1 MPFLTSGRKF
11 DILFPERERFAL
23 KKRIFTGILCI
34 FVILC
39 LVCAGIMIKKG
50 YSIGYVITRLCEKA
64 EMKISNKQVEI
75 IKRSDSK
82 VVNEWTKGYTVS
94 VPLDMEINTDYYEEY
109 ITAENETLTVVLTRE
124 WAPYEDVL
132 WYIENYQ
139 NNYILND
146 NYREKNNISLVKNE
160 SFKFKRR
167 DARLLNAV
175 RSGNENHKNNYT
187 YFYVLAENAPQAFF
201 RIMAKT
207 SDYEKDEAVIKEIIS
222 SFEEISIKGE
232 AKNNHKHKRV
242 KKDFEADTKNLYKSI
257 LNTDK
262 IKWGIFVDGAY
273 TKDDELAH
281 LLDIEKK
288 TESNFEFSLHYVN
301 LDGNF
306 PAQELERLYSQGKY
320 TELTLQISNH
330 YNSDLF
336 GKNPNFDVYDGLM
349 DDKIRQFARGAK
361 KFGKPF
367 LFRLNNE
374 MNSDWV
380 NYSGVAALSDPEIF
394 RSNWIRIYDIFK
406 QEGVNNAI
414 WIFNP
419 NNEDCPPC
427 HWNSYLAYYP
437 GDEYVDMIG
446 MTGYNTGTY
455 YYEVFNETWRTFD
468 EINLLQYEKLM
479 ARFEDFPFIIT
490 EFASSSVGGDKEK
503 WIEDMFESIKK
514 YPNIKMALWWSSRD
528 YDFRDETYTK
538 VARPYFL
545 DETEGT
551 LNAFKEGMKK
561 YTK

>member
-1 MPFLTSGRKF
+1 M
-11 DILFPERERFAL
+11 AVL
-23 KKRIFTGILCI
+23 KKRIFIGILCI
-34 FVILC
+34 FVILSAI
-39 LVCAGIMIKKG
+39 CAGIMIKRG
-50 YSIGYVITRLCEKA
+50 YSIGYVITRIFDKI
-64 EMKISNKQVEI
+64 EMKVSNKQVEI
-75 IKRSDSK
+75 INNDNKQIL
-82 VVNEWTKGYTVS
+82 NEWTKGYS
-94 VPLDMEINTDYYEEY
+94 VELPNYMEIDTEYYQEY
-109 ITAENETLTVVLTRE
+109 ITAKSDTLTVVLTRE

-146 NYREKNNISLVKNE
+146 NYREKNDISLIKNE
-160 SFKFKRR
+160 SFEQNGKS
-167 DARLLNAV
+167 ARLLNV
-175 RSGNENHKNNYT
+175 ERKGNKEYQNNYT
-187 YFYVLAENAPQAFF
+187 YFYVLGDAPQAFF

-207 SDYEKDEAVIKEIIS
+207 SDYEKDEAVIKEIIN
-222 SFEEISIKGE
+222 SFKEISIKGE
-232 AKNNHKHKRV
+232 VKSPKKHKRV
-242 KKDFEADTKNLYKSI
+242 KKDFESETKKLYKDI
-257 LNTDK
+257 LSADK

-273 TKDDELAH
+273 TKDEELTH

-301 LDGNF
+301 LDGKF
-306 PAQELERLYSQGKY
+306 PKEELEKMIDAGKY

-349 DDKIRQFARGAK
+349 DDKIREFAKGAK
-361 KFGKPF
+361 EFGKPF

-394 RSNWIRIYDIFK
+394 KSNWIRIYEIFE
-406 QEGVNNAI
+406 QEGVDNAI

-437 GDEYVDMIG
+437 GDKYVDMIG

-468 EINLLQYEKLM
+468 EINLAQYEKLM
-479 ARFEDFPFIIT
+479 ERFEDFPFIIT

-503 WIEDMFESIKK
+503 WILDMFEKIEK
-514 YPNIKMALWWSSRD
+514 YPNVKMALWWSSRD

-551 LNAFKEGMKK
+551 LNAFKAGMKEYMK
-561 YTK
+561 

>member
-1 MPFLTSGRKF
+1 M
-11 DILFPERERFAL
+11 
-23 KKRIFTGILCI
+23 KKRIIIAVLCI
-34 FVILC
+34 VVALTLSVGAVI
-39 LVCAGIMIKKG
+39 IKRG
-50 YSIGYVITRLCEKA
+50 YTIDYVITRLYA
-64 EMKISNKQVEI
+64 KIEARLSNRQVEI
-75 IKRSDSK
+75 VNEPQRQ
-82 VVNEWTKGYTVS
+82 VVNEWTKGYS
-94 VPLDMEINTDYYEEY
+94 VALPFDMKVDTSNYQEY
-109 ITAENETLTVVLTRE
+109 ITAKNDTLTVTVTRE
-124 WAPYEDVL
+124 WAPYEDIL

-139 NNYILND
+139 NNYVLSD
-146 NYREKNNISLVKNE
+146 YYRQKNEITLIKNE
-160 SFKFKRR
+160 SLKHNNGAS
-167 DARLLNAV
+167 ARLINVKRA
-175 RSGNENHKNNYT
+175 GKGDKNQQNNYT
-187 YFYVLAENAPQAFF
+187 YFYVLSDIAPQAFF

-207 SDYEKDEAVIKEIIS
+207 SDYEKDGAKIDEIIS
-222 SFEEISIKGE
+222 SFKEIPIRGE
-232 AKNNHKHKRV
+232 VKKAQKHKRV
-242 KKDFEADTKNLYKSI
+242 KKDFSKETKELYDSI
-257 LNTDK
+257 VNTKK

-273 TKDDELAH
+273 TDDDAKRNLFE
-281 LLDIEKK
+281 IEEK
-288 TESNFEFSLHYVN
+288 TQSNFEFSLHYVN

-306 PAQELERLYSQGKY
+306 PIKELEKMYEKGKI
-320 TELTLQISNH
+320 TELTLQISHH

-336 GKNPNFDVYDGLM
+336 GKNPNFDVYDGLS
-349 DDKIRQFARGAK
+349 DDKIRSFAKGAK
-361 KFGKPF
+361 EFGKPF

-394 RSNWIRIYDIFK
+394 KSNWVRIYEIFK

-468 EINLLQYEKLM
+468 EINKAQYEKLM
-479 ARFEDFPFIIT
+479 ERFSDFPFIIT

-503 WIEDMFESIKK
+503 WIFDMFKSIKQ

-528 YDFRDETYTK
+528 YDFRDESGTK
-538 VARPYFL
+538 IARPYFL

-551 LNAFKEGMKK
+551 LNAFKEGMKEYMK
-561 YTK
+561 

>member
-1 MPFLTSGRKF
+1 MKKKF
-11 DILFPERERFAL
+11 FISLLCLSLA
-23 KKRIFTGILCI
+23 LCI
-34 FVILC
+34 
-39 LVCAGIMIKKG
+39 AGGIVMLKKG
-50 YSIGYVITRLCEKA
+50 YTISYTLSRIYAKTTA
-64 EMKISNKQVEI
+64 KISNKQVEI
-75 IKRSDSK
+75 TNSGEDKMI
-82 VVNEWTKGYTVS
+82 NEWTKGYSIS
-94 VPLDMEINTDYYEEY
+94 VPADMEVDISNYQEY
-109 ITAENETLTVVLTRE
+109 VTAQNDTLSVTVTRE

-146 NYREKNNISLVKNE
+146 YYRAQNDIELIKNE
-160 SFKFKRR
+160 SFAKGGVS
-167 DARLLNAV
+167 ARLINVKRKAQGK
-175 RSGNENHKNNYT
+175 SNYT
-187 YFYVLAENAPQAFF
+187 YFYILAKDAPQAFF

-207 SDYEKDEAVIKEIIS
+207 SDYEKDGEKIDKIIS
-222 SFEEISIKGE
+222 SFKEISIKGE
-232 AKNNHKHKRV
+232 VKAPQKHKRH
-242 KKDFEADTKNLYKSI
+242 KKEFNEETQKLYESI
-257 LNTDK
+257 LKTSK

-273 TKDDELAH
+273 TKDEELNH
-281 LLDIEKK
+281 LLDIEKQ
-288 TESNFEFSLHYVN
+288 TETNFDFSLHYVN
-301 LDGNF
+301 LDGSF
-306 PAQELERLYSQGKY
+306 PTKELKKMYENGKI

-349 DDKIRQFARGAK
+349 DEKIREFAKGAK
-361 KFGKPF
+361 EFKKPF

-394 RSNWIRIYDIFK
+394 KSNWIRIYKIFK
-406 QEGVNNAI
+406 EEGVNNAI

-419 NNEDCPPC
+419 NNEDCPPS

-468 EINLLQYEKLM
+468 EINLAQYEKLM
-479 ARFEDFPFIIT
+479 ERFSDFPFIIT
-490 EFASSSVGGDKEK
+490 EFASSSVGGDKEA
-503 WIEDMFESIKK
+503 WILDMFKSIKN

-545 DETEGT
+545 DETKET
-551 LNAFKEGMKK
+551 LDAFKQGMKEYIK
-561 YTK
+561 